1 MEGKLDMKTW
11 TPRGSR
17 LAALLA
23 VLALIAAACGGGGGD
38 AGAEPDATDGGTET
52 TAEAPDTT
60 EASSDT
66 TEGSDEGGDDSG
78 EETADGEPI
87 IAGELAYYT
96 GPFGA
101 VGQCLSHDLDFPV
114 EEIINEDPPLGRP
127 IELIH
132 EDVGTVGEGQAAR
145 TLLDQNE
152 VDILISPAHEYR
164 TYRDFVLSLLEEQDR
179 PLMPTVHGGS
189 IPKNIGGS
197 PDEPIFRAQGLDEG
211 LGAYGMLYG
220 EEAGWESVVVFA
232 TQVEGFQLAA
242 DAAEATAEEVGIE
255 VLARIDAQP
264 EQPSYRAE
272 AQRIADLDPDA
283 VIVQAGPIES
293 ATLVKQ
299 AAEAGLSETWVGE
312 PGWSQ
317 DEFLGT
323 VGAESIATQELVGFA
338 AFSPRRDT
346 PAWEFYSEAW
356 NNGPYAEDCG
366 PADGQYHFSAY
377 DLMVIT
383 ALAIEASGSA
393 NASDWAPAMFDVT
406 EEGTVCSTYQEC
418 IDLIR
423 DGEDIDYEGVTG
435 PGTFTEGG
443 VNAVT
448 PSVTVFAE
456 DGSIGEEILVD
467 PIRSLEVIEAIAVEA
482 DW

>member
-1 MEGKLDMKTW
+1 MRKRMTKW
-11 TPRGSR
+11 SR
-17 LAALLA
+17 LTALLA
-23 VLALIAAACGGGGGD
+23 VVALVAVACGGD
-38 AGAEPDATDGGTET
+38 AVEEPATTEDDTGAPATTE
-52 TAEAPDTT
+52 ASPDTT
-60 EASSDT
+60 EAPGD
-66 TEGSDEGGDDSG
+66 GGG
-78 EETADGEPI
+78 EEPADGEPI
-87 IAGELAYYT
+87 VAGELAYYT

-114 EEIINEDPPLGRP
+114 EEIINQDPPLGRP
-127 IELIH
+127 IELLH
-132 EDVGTVGEGQAAR
+132 EDTGTVGEGQAAR

-152 VDILISPAHEYR
+152 IDILISPAHEYR
-164 TYRDFVLSLLEEQDR
+164 TYRDYVLSLLEEQDR

-220 EEAGWESVVVFA
+220 EEAGWETVVVFA

-242 DAAEATAEEVGIE
+242 DAAEAAAGETGIE

-293 ATLVKQ
+293 ATLIKQ

-383 ALAIEASGSA
+383 ALAIEAGGSTD
-393 NASDWAPAMFDVT
+393 ASAWAPAMFDVT
-406 EEGTVCSTYQEC
+406 DGGTVCYTYQEC
-418 IDLIR
+418 IDLLR
-423 DGEDIDYEGVTG
+423 SGEDIDYEGVTG

-448 PSVTVFAE
+448 PSVTVFNE

-467 PIRSLEVIEAIAVEA
+467 PIRSLEVIESIAVEA